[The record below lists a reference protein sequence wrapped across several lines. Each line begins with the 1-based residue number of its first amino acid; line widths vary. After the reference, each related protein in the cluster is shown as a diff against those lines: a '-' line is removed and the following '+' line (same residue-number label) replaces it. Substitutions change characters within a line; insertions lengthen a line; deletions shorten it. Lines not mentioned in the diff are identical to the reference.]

1 MVSISYWQSGDA
13 DFHRCRPRSL
23 SLGADPLSA
32 VFEASNNV
40 AVVVKGPFYDLERV
54 MVPIAGV
61 ESRISD
67 GTLPMKWS
75 EEDEKTTIGS
85 DNADCLVELSSDVS
99 GESEQCTGWWVPII
113 GELTECQEYAKP
125 VKSRSRRRRT
135 TRPRE
140 FSTESEEPTTLMLR
154 NLSSSTTTN
163 SVVELLEREGFAESF
178 DFVYAPAI
186 FKTGLSV
193 GYAIANMTD
202 HATAVKAID
211 LLQGVEGTS
220 VSWNNNGQGLD
231 TQIARYRNSPVMHA
245 SVADERKPMLFS
257 KGLRVVFPQPTRT
270 IKAPRSNEPRDK
282 HLHSFFCY
290 DC

>member
-1 MVSISYWQSGDA
+1 
-13 DFHRCRPRSL
+13 
-23 SLGADPLSA
+23 

-40 AVVVKGPFYDLERV
+40 AIVVKGPFYDLERV
-54 MVPIAGV
+54 MVPVAGV
-61 ESRISD
+61 DSYTSD
-67 GTLPMKWS
+67 GALPMKWS

-85 DNADCLVELSSDVS
+85 DNVDPLVDLSSDVS
-99 GESEQCTGWWVPII
+99 GESEQWTGGWVPII
-113 GELTECQEYAKP
+113 GELTECQEYEQP
-125 VKSRSRRRRT
+125 LKSRSRRRRT

-163 SVVELLEREGFAESF
+163 SVVEFLERKGFAEAF

-193 GYAIANMTD
+193 GYAIANMMD

-211 LLQGVEGTS
+211 LLQGVEGIS

-245 SVADERKPMLFS
+245 SVADERKPMLFR
-257 KGLRVVFPQPTRT
+257 KGRRDVFPQPTRT
-270 IKAPRSNEPRDK
+270 IKAPRCNE
-282 HLHSFFCY
+282 
-290 DC
+290 